1 MKGPV
6 VAGGLVLALLLG
18 FVIARSTADAAAPPA
33 SAAPTAVPSHAHGG
47 AAAAGDLGG
56 LSLSAAGF
64 TLAPAGTTF
73 GAGGGIQPGQPFTFR
88 VLGPDGKAVT
98 RFALNHEKLMHLVV
112 ARHDLSGFQH
122 VHPQM
127 AADGTWS
134 VPLSL
139 PSPGIWRIYTDFVTF
154 DPAGAQVPVALA
166 VDATVAGDYRPVALP
181 DPVRTAETGGMT
193 VTLEGTPVV
202 NATQPLSLRVLA
214 SGTPV
219 ADLER
224 YLGTYGHL
232 VVLREGDLG
241 YLHVH
246 PEDQLVG
253 GAVKFWLSA
262 PSGGRYR
269 AYFEFQRGGQV
280 HRAEFTIDVRYS

>member
-6 VAGGLVLALLLG
+6 IAGGLVLALLLG
-18 FVIARSTADAAAPPA
+18 FVIARSTADPSAPPA
-33 SAAPTAVPSHAHGG
+33 ASTPTAIPSHSHGG
-47 AAAAGDLGG
+47 ATSGDLGG
-56 LSLSAAGF
+56 LSLSAGGF
-64 TLAPAGTTF
+64 TLAPATTTF
-73 GAGGGIQPGQPFTFR
+73 GAGTAAQPFTFR

-98 RFALNHEKLMHLVV
+98 RFVLNHEKLMHLVV

-122 VHPQM
+122 LHPEM
-127 AADGTWS
+127 APDGTWS

-154 DPAGAQVPVALA
+154 DPTGAQAPVTLA

-193 VTLEGTPVV
+193 VALEGTPAV

-219 ADLER
+219 TDLQR
-224 YLGTYGHL
+224 YLGAYGHL
-232 VVLREGDLG
+232 VVLRDGDMG

-262 PSGGRYR
+262 PSVGRYR
-269 AYFEFQRGGQV
+269 LYFEFQRGGQV
-280 HRAEFTIDVRYS
+280 HRAEFTVDVR

>member
-1 MKGPV
+1 MKGPL

-18 FVIARSTADAAAPPA
+18 FVIARATVDAAAPPA
-33 SAAPTAVPSHAHGG
+33 ATAPTVVPSHSHGG
-47 AAAAGDLGG
+47 AVAGDLGG
-56 LSLSAAGF
+56 LSLSAGGF
-64 TLAPAGTTF
+64 TLAPATTTF
-73 GAGGGIQPGQPFTFR
+73 GVGGAQQFTFR

-98 RFALNHEKLMHLVV
+98 RFVLNHEKLMHLVV

-122 VHPQM
+122 LHPQM
-127 AADGTWS
+127 APDGTWS

-139 PSPGIWRIYTDFVTF
+139 PSPGIWRIYTDFVSF
-154 DPAGAQVPVALA
+154 DPAGAQAPVTLA
-166 VDATVAGDYRPVALP
+166 VDATVAGEYRPLTLP
-181 DPVRTAETGGMT
+181 EPVRTAEVGGMT
-193 VTLEGTPVV
+193 VTLEGTPAV

-219 ADLER
+219 TDLER
-224 YLGTYGHL
+224 YLGAYGHL
-232 VVLREGDLG
+232 VVLRDGDLG

-262 PSGGRYR
+262 PSVGRYR
-269 AYFEFQRGGQV
+269 LFFEFQRGGQV
-280 HRAEFTIDVRYS
+280 HRAEFTVDVR